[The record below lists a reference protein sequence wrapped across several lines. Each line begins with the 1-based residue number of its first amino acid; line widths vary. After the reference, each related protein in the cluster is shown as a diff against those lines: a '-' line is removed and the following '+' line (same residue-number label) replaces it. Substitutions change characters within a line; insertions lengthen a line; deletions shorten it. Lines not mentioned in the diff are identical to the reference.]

1 MNLRFSII
9 APVYNVAPYLRE
21 CLDSVVAQTFSNW
34 ECVCVDDGSTDGSGA
49 ILDEYS
55 AKDSRFKVLHKKN
68 GGVSSAR
75 NVGLDAAT
83 GDWIAF
89 LDADDVWAPWTLDYV
104 AHAIDA
110 NGDIDLVR
118 FGTVIFPENGH
129 APWGDMTEVPFSSE
143 VEDVSKAISVGAATC
158 FFAGKIYRR
167 DVVDGMRFENYTV
180 GEDLLFLARCIV
192 KAKKQVCIKTCCYGY
207 RQRRESASHTG
218 SIERI
223 QRDRLGYIPAILQE
237 FESSDKIVDKV
248 LWRSYANKLTEQFF
262 VSLVSV
268 KGKARNEIYNEW
280 LRVLRNIG
288 QLKKISRFQR
298 VRVWILS
305 RVQFIAVAYIM
316 CFIPYIMK
324 AKVGIRRWEL
334 I

>member
-9 APVYNVAPYLRE
+9 VPVYNVAPYLRE

-75 NVGLDAAT
+75 NIGLDAAT
-83 GDWIAF
+83 SDWIAF

-129 APWGDMTEVPFSSE
+129 APWGGMTEVPFSSE
-143 VEDVSKAISVGAATC
+143 VEDVSKAISAGTVTC
-158 FFAGKIYRR
+158 FFAGKIYKR

-180 GEDLLFLARCIV
+180 GEDLLFLVQCMVRAHR
-192 KAKKQVCIKTCCYGY
+192 QVHVTACCYGY
-207 RQRRESASHTG
+207 RQRIGSASHSG
-218 SIERI
+218 MSARAL
-223 QRDRLGYIPAILQE
+223 RDELGYVPRILQA
-237 FESSDKIVDKV
+237 FDASGKPVDKV
-248 LWRSYANKLTEQFF
+248 LWRLYSNKLLERF
-262 VSLVSV
+262 VFLLGKIDAGTRKVLWREWMSVVAGLLPLV
-268 KGKARNEIYNEW
+268 KFP
-280 LRVLRNIG
+280 
-288 QLKKISRFQR
+288 RFQR
-298 VRVWILS
+298 FRVRILRLFPF
-305 RVQFIAVAYIM
+305 RVIAYVLCAV
-316 CFIPYIMK
+316 PYFLK
-324 AKVGIRRWEL
+324 ARVGVRR
-334 I
+334 